1 MVVFHAPKTASLA
14 CQQAPIAS
22 LHIVSA
28 VMAVGHS
35 SKPTT
40 PLRARA
46 SAPPTLRAAC
56 CKVCFDL
63 SGAAIDSQEIEVLCE
78 AFRAYSAESK
88 RWIVLMLHSSLP
100 AEDQDKV

>member
-1 MVVFHAPKTASLA
+1 MLQSVH
-14 CQQAPIAS
+14 
-22 LHIVSA
+22 
-28 VMAVGHS
+28 
-35 SKPTT
+35 
-40 PLRARA
+40 
-46 SAPPTLRAAC
+46 
-56 CKVCFDL
+56 L